1 MNFNINKANA
11 TNQQIKLNSQC
22 CELQAFSLL
31 IDDHLNSLLSSSNAQ
46 TQEHE
51 WVNLEKIYFTQS
63 TYYIDKNEMLDVHIV
78 FYPENTSCKDVAY
91 TSSDPTVFT
100 VLATGVII
108 GHKQGE
114 ATLTA
119 VSPIN
124 NDIKATA
131 RVIVSEKSYAYTLGQ
146 LFNVDDNADYA
157 PDGSLLVKNGDKYV
171 VNNYTDT
178 IVLDIDAS
186 ASDLWK
192 TIVDNDP
199 SQFLINKSDWM
210 EPYPAEIERSNSK
223 IRIKFA
229 VELRNYILDLT
240 KIDNVVYRS
249 IYYSEYIE

>member
-1 MNFNINKANA
+1 
-11 TNQQIKLNSQC
+11 
-22 CELQAFSLL
+22 
-31 IDDHLNSLLSSSNAQ
+31 
-46 TQEHE
+46 
-51 WVNLEKIYFTQS
+51 
-63 TYYIDKNEMLDVHIV
+63 MLDVHIV
-78 FYPENTSCKDVAY
+78 FYPENTSYKDVVY
-91 TSSDPTVFT
+91 KSSNTEVFT

-119 VSPIN
+119 VSCIDN
-124 NDIKATA
+124 NIKATA
-131 RVIVSEKSYAYTLGQ
+131 NVIVSEKSYAYTLGQ